1 MGGRLVGHD
10 VDLDAAAEQFGQHGR
25 AVPCQADRE
34 RRPVAL
40 GRQAQPQRV
49 VEVGR
54 DDVHVPVLD
63 PPGQPGRVDVDDER
77 DAVVE
82 CHRERLRA
90 AHPAAAAGHR
100 ERAGQRPAEPLGG
113 DGGERLVGALEDALG
128 ADVDPRPGRHLPVH
142 GQPGLLEAAEL
153 GPVGPVADQVR
164 VGDQHPRRPLVGAQH
179 ADRLARLDQHGLVLA
194 ELGQRPHHRVERLP
208 GPGRPAG
215 PAVDDEV
222 VGALGDLRVEVV
234 HQHAERGLG
243 LPRPCGQRGA
253 ARSADGAGAFHKKS
267 NPFDRTDRGD
277 SIATMPLLRWH
288 ANSRASSPAL
298 AHDPLLPSRSLWHP
312 RRLQRPDATDHG
324 AR

>member
-1 MGGRLVGHD
+1 MGRRLVGHD
-10 VDLDAAAEQFGQHGR
+10 VDLDAAAEQLGQHGR
-25 AVPCQADRE
+25 AVPGQADRE

-40 GRQAQPQRV
+40 GRQAQAQRV

-63 PPGQPGRVDVDDER
+63 PPGQPGRVDVDDQR

-82 CHRERLRA
+82 RHRERLRA

-179 ADRLARLDQHGLVLA
+179 PDRLARLDQHGLVLA
-194 ELGQRPHHRVERLP
+194 ELGQRRAPSRRTP
-208 GPGRPAG
+208 ARTWPPGRSRRRRRGRRGARRPPGRGCSSASGAG
-215 PAVDDEV
+215 PRSATTVRS
-222 VGALGDLRVEVV
+222 ARCR
-234 HQHAERGLG
+234 AERGRG
-243 LPRPCGQRGA
+243 GRLP
-253 ARSADGAGAFHKKS
+253 
-267 NPFDRTDRGD
+267 
-277 SIATMPLLRWH
+277 
-288 ANSRASSPAL
+288 
-298 AHDPLLPSRSLWHP
+298 
-312 RRLQRPDATDHG
+312 
-324 AR
+324 